1 MLFRSC
7 LSDNSS
13 VEDLSSLR
21 IHPEP
26 DASNSMG
33 TPVIVFTDI
42 GRDVDDEMALVLL
55 SALRKKHLLNPI
67 AIITTLSPQDERA
80 NLARGSIDSMGMSD
94 VPVGIGSSGGVDDNI
109 ELEVYEAEYSIRSPC
124 IHQSGIELVYAALE
138 AVPPN
143 STQLLCI
150 ASLTDVATIM
160 KEREELFTS
169 KVKEVVVMGGVVS
182 PEIGETLVPDSAYNN
197 NCDISSS
204 RYVYRK
210 CQEIGIPTITL
221 SRWAAYGCPM
231 PPQLFD
237 EMSSTE
243 HMVARNIRRVSKTS
257 IDQLWNK
264 VRLHPS
270 DPRREK
276 IPSRCDVNWFC
287 RTFMSEGKL
296 SKDWKAS
303 VWSLVQK
310 LNMYDPLAL
319 LLAVP
324 AYRTAHFACKEKVVD
339 GVTHLCVGTSERD
352 TGIKN
357 RLALFNEYS
366 TLFLSAFEESL
377 QRKVNH

>member
-1 MLFRSC
+1 
-7 LSDNSS
+7 
-13 VEDLSSLR
+13 
-21 IHPEP
+21 
-26 DASNSMG
+26 
-33 TPVIVFTDI
+33 
-42 GRDVDDEMALVLL
+42 MALVLL

-257 IDQLWNK
+257 IDQLWSK
-264 VRLHPS
+264 VRLHTS

-377 QRKVNH
+377 QRKVDH